1 MILVDANL
9 LLYAAFRE
17 YPQHK
22 PAAAWLEQR
31 MNGIQAVGLPWPS
44 LLAFLRLAVNPRI
57 HEFPP
62 SFADAWSLVREWLGC
77 EPVFVPA
84 PGPRHHEILERLV
97 LKSCQQP
104 SHVPD
109 AHLAAL
115 AIEHG
120 LILTTHDRGFARFE
134 GLRWELPLVHQAS

>member
-9 LLYAAFRE
+9 LLYAAIRE
-17 YPQHK
+17 SPHHES
-22 PAAAWLEQR
+22 AAAWLEER
-31 MNGIQAVGLPWPS
+31 LNGTQAVGLPWPC

-62 SFADAWSLVREWLGC
+62 RLADAWGLVRAWLDC
-77 EPVFVPA
+77 EPTFVPA
-84 PGPRHHEILERLV
+84 PGPRHTEILERL
-97 LKSCQQP
+97 LMGGGRRARD
-104 SHVPD
+104 VPD

-120 LILTTHDRGFARFE
+120 LVLTTHDRGFARFPD
-134 GLRWELPLVHQAS
+134 LRWELPLAE